1 METFTMQPN
10 HGHLAQA
17 EQALVRA
24 ATNYVLIY
32 ETMNQGEPPNH
43 DVRTLATLAL
53 AYLDRM
59 PDASKLQTLS
69 KKQLADTNH
78 DGGTPERHK
87 YLAQRRGVLL
97 RCAESL
103 PDEQP
108 RRYARLTPLERAYVL
123 LNPRGRSIKW
133 LAQVLGR
140 SRQTVVKTRDKWR
153 KLHNIPIH
161 VPHYETDPKT
171 HGATYYVQ
179 GEEVRAMQRYQE
191 TVNHVR
197 RVHPRMVD
205 PDAVAIMKRLVG

>member
-1 METFTMQPN
+1 METFAMQPN

-24 ATNYVLIY
+24 ITNYVLVY
-32 ETMNQGEPPNH
+32 ELMNQGEPPNH
-43 DVRTLATLAL
+43 DVRTLAIIGLSR
-53 AYLDRM
+53 LDNM

-69 KKQLADTNH
+69 KKQLADTSY
-78 DGGTPERHK
+78 DGGVPERHK

-97 RCAESL
+97 RCADSL
-103 PDEQP
+103 PDEAP
-108 RRYARLTPLERAYVL
+108 RKYARLTPLERAYVL

-153 KLHNIPIH
+153 KLHNIPHH

-171 HGATYYVQ
+171 HGTTYYAQ
-179 GEEVRAMQRYQE
+179 GEEVRAMARYQE
-191 TVNHVR
+191 TVNNVR

-205 PDAVAIMKRLVG
+205 PDAVAIMKRLVT